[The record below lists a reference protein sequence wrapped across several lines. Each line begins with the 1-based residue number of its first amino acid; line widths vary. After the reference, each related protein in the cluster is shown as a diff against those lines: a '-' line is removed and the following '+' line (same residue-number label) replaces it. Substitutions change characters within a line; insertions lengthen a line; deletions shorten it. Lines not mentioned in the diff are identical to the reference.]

1 VDELTEGD
9 PQSVARE
16 NAVRKARAVAARHPE
31 ATVIGADTV
40 VALDQRLLPKPA
52 GPEQAAEWLRLLS
65 GRTHRVLGGIC
76 IAAPEGED
84 SAVDATAVTFRALTD
99 ADIDAYVAT
108 GEWRER
114 AGGYAIQ
121 GAGGALVERIRG
133 SYDNVVGLPLETL
146 RRLLGVREMR
156 GNRD

>member
-9 PQSVARE
+9 PEGVARE

-40 VALDQRLLPKPA
+40 VALDRRLLPKPA
-52 GPEQAAEWLRLLS
+52 SHEQAADWLRLLS

-84 SAVDATAVTFRALTD
+84 SAVDATAVTFRALTH

-121 GAGGALVERIRG
+121 GAGGALVDRIEG

-146 RRLLGVREMR
+146 RRLFEVREMR
-156 GNRD
+156 GNRN